1 MPSSSDRILIVD
13 DEPNLLTALELA
25 LSDEAY
31 SVVCASSAIAWL
43 HRLEKESFDLL
54 ITDLRLPDMNG
65 LELLRTVKTLDPTLV
80 VIVLTAYGTIDSAV
94 TALQNGAYHYLAK
107 PLDIQEL
114 KAVITNALHLRHLTK
129 EVEFLRR
136 REQRERGCPPI
147 VGQSA
152 LMQTLLRQVH
162 TVARSESTILIQGE
176 SGTGKELIARAIHE
190 DSFRRE
196 GPFLVVDCGAV
207 SESLLESELFGY
219 TKGAFTGANAPKKGL
234 FAEANRGTLL
244 LDEISNT
251 SLALQVKLLRVLQ
264 ESEIRP
270 VGSTQTTKI
279 DVRMLAATNKNL
291 QTEVKEQ
298 RFREDLYY
306 RLAVIPLFV
315 PPLRER
321 HEDIPLLVAHF
332 IHKYC
337 ERNQVALK
345 TVASPALQLLIGAP
359 WPGNVRELEHVIERA
374 ILFTPGPVIQ
384 ATSLFL
390 PTVLPTDGAPLAL
403 RQAAASVTSILAETE
418 KDTIQRALRGVKYNR
433 VRAAKV
439 LGISRSTLYLKLKRY
454 HLMH

>member
-31 SVVCASSAIAWL
+31 SVVCASSAIAGL

-234 FAEANRGTLL
+234 FAEANMGTLL

-251 SLALQVKLLRVLQ
+251 SLALQAKLLRVLQ

>member
-1 MPSSSDRILIVD
+1 MPSSPDRILIVD
-13 DEPNLLTALELA
+13 DETNLLTALELA

-31 SVVCASSAIAWL
+31 SVVCASSATAGL
-43 HRLEKESFDLL
+43 HHLEKESFDLL
-54 ITDLRLPDMNG
+54 ITDLRLPDMDG
-65 LELLRTVKTLDPTLV
+65 LELLRTVQTLDPTLI

-94 TALQNGAYHYLAK
+94 TALQNGAYHYLTK

-114 KAVITNALHLRHLTK
+114 KAVITNALRLHCLTK
-129 EVEFLRR
+129 EVESLRR
-136 REQRERGCPPI
+136 REERERGFPPI

-162 TVARSESTILIQGE
+162 IVARSESTVLIQGE

-190 DSFRRE
+190 HSLRRE

-207 SESLLESELFGY
+207 PEPLLESELFGY

-244 LDEISNT
+244 LDEIGNT

-264 ESEIRP
+264 ESEIRL
-270 VGSTQTTKI
+270 VGSTQTTKV
-279 DVRMLAATNKNL
+279 DVRVLAATNKNL

-337 ERNQVALK
+337 ERNKVALK
-345 TVASPALQLLIGAP
+345 TIAPPALQLLVGAS

-384 ATSLFL
+384 AISLFL
-390 PTVLPTDGAPLAL
+390 LTVPPTDDTPLAL
-403 RQAAASVTSILAETE
+403 RQAAASVTSVLAETE
-418 KDTIQRALRGVKYNR
+418 KDTIQRALRRVEYNR

>member
-31 SVVCASSAIAWL
+31 SVVCASSAIAGL